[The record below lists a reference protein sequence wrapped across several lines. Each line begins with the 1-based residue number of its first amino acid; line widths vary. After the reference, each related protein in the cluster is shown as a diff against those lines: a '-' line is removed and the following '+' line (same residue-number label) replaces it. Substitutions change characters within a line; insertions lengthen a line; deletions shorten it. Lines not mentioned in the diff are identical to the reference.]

1 MNNMKT
7 IGFLKKFFLFASL
20 VMSSATWAQ
29 VATVVEMT
37 GSVQAIPAA
46 GAPRDL
52 RKGDTLNQGDTVTTK
67 AGAHAVLVFED
78 KQSVVLT
85 GESRFKISNY
95 VYNKMEPA
103 KSSILF
109 ELLDGGM
116 RAISGLIG
124 KAKPENVTY
133 KAANA
138 TIGIRGTIVNTAI
151 KNKVTT
157 ATVET
162 EIGPDGRRVAT
173 SIVVTF
179 DNNRRVTVPAGSGF
193 YIDAAG
199 QVQVKP
205 AADVIKSLGESPLVL
220 IIRAVLNTAAQSEVQ
235 RALTQAFRDSGATGI
250 QQQQQQTQQQ
260 QQPPLRGSLGSGGST
275 SGGSGGGSI
284 SGR

>member
-1 MNNMKT
+1 MKT

-20 VMSSATWAQ
+20 VMSGATWAQ

-37 GSVQAIPAA
+37 GSVQAIPAV

-52 RKGDTLNQGDTVTTK
+52 RKGDTVNQGETIATK

-151 KNKVTT
+151 RNKVTT
-157 ATVET
+157 ATVES
-162 EIGPDGRRVAT
+162 EIGPDGKRVAT

-179 DNNRRVTVPAGSGF
+179 DNNRTVTVPAGNGF
-193 YIDAAG
+193 YIDSAG
-199 QVQVKP
+199 QVQVRS
-205 AADVIKSLGESPLVL
+205 ADEVIKSLGESPLVL
-220 IIRAVLNTAAQSEVQ
+220 IIRAVLNTAAKSEVQ
-235 RALTQAFRDSGATGI
+235 RALTQAFKDSGATGI
-250 QQQQQQTQQQ
+250 K
-260 QQPPLRGSLGSGGST
+260 PPSTTTTTPGKTGNTGSSGAS
-275 SGGSGGGSI
+275 GSGGGSA

>member
-1 MNNMKT
+1 MKT
-7 IGFLKKFFLFASL
+7 IGFMKRLFLFALL
-20 VMSSATWAQ
+20 VMSGATWAQ

-37 GSVQAIPAA
+37 GSVQAIPAV

-52 RKGDTLNQGDTVTTK
+52 RKGDTVNQGDTVTTK

-138 TIGIRGTIVNTAI
+138 TIGIRGTIVDTAI
-151 KNKVTT
+151 KNKITT
-157 ATVET
+157 AIVQVEEDPVT
-162 EIGPDGRRVAT
+162 GKKLAT

-179 DNNRRVTVPAGSGF
+179 DGSRTVSIPAGNG
-193 YIDAAG
+193 YYVDDMG
-199 QVQVKP
+199 QIQVKP
-205 AADVIKSLGESPLVL
+205 AADVIRGLNKS
-220 IIRAVLNTAAQSEVQ
+220 AVEYVVAAILNTATNDAVK
-235 RALTQAFRDSGATGI
+235 RALAQAFKDAGATGI
-250 QQQQQQTQQQ
+250 K
-260 QQPPLRGSLGSGGST
+260 PPSSPNTTPGKTGTTGSSGAS
-275 SGGSGGGSI
+275 GSGGGTGST
-284 SGR
+284 R

>member
-1 MNNMKT
+1 MKT
-7 IGFLKKFFLFASL
+7 IGIVKRFFLLASL
-20 VMSSATWAQ
+20 LLSTNLWAQ
-29 VATVVEMT
+29 VATVVEME
-37 GSVQAIPAA
+37 GSVQAIPAV
-46 GAPRDL
+46 GSPRDL
-52 RKGDTLNQGDTVTTK
+52 RKGDQLNQGETVVTK
-67 AGAHAVLVFED
+67 AGAHALLVFED

-151 KNKVTT
+151 RNKVTT

-162 EIGPDGRRVAT
+162 EIGPDGKRLAT

-179 DNNRRVTVPAGSGF
+179 DNNRTVTVPAGNGF
-193 YIDAAG
+193 YIDPMG
-199 QVQVKP
+199 QVQVRP
-205 AADVIKSLGESPLVL
+205 ADEVIKSLGESPLVL
-220 IIRAVLNTAAQSEVQ
+220 IIRAVLNTAAKSEIQ
-235 RALTQAFRDSGATGI
+235 RALTQAFKDSGATDVK
-250 QQQQQQTQQQ
+250 
-260 QQPPLRGSLGSGGST
+260 QPSTTTTPRSTGSSGS
-275 SGGSGGGSI
+275 SGASGSGGGSP